1 MSHGPEVD
9 WNILVQIY
17 NHDCQYLSNLE
28 LVQQFEAAFQILL
41 YQITRKL
48 ESSNGKQV
56 IYSAKTL
63 IYYPV
68 KLLVA
73 GSIITNDIS

>member
-1 MSHGPEVD
+1 MIV
-9 WNILVQIY
+9 NIYQIQ
-17 NHDCQYLSNLE
+17 NWCNN
-28 LVQQFEAAFQILL
+28 FEAAFQILL